1 MTLRTTDSPDV
12 YKEIANNRVYY
23 TEVNLLIREIIRRR
37 GETESEEISFEMDN
51 LLRHW
56 DWVRSWQA
64 IKARQDEIDNFRKEN
79 GLPDPQSQQ
88 PLNPNGTPQT
98 SRWFD
103 QVKAFTE
110 AMGQPVGEDIK
121 SDKNEHLVYL
131 RTRLIREESKEVEQ
145 ETLCKVCRKIDKAAL
160 TKELADLLYVTI
172 GFAVTFGL
180 PLCEVFERVHQSNMS
195 KLGED
200 GKPIYREDGKVM
212 KGPNYQPPQLDD
224 LF

>member
-1 MTLRTTDSPDV
+1 MT
-12 YKEIANNRVYY
+12 N
-23 TEVNLLIREIIRRR
+23 
-37 GETESEEISFEMDN
+37 
-51 LLRHW
+51 
-56 DWVRSWQA
+56 Q
-64 IKARQDEIDNFRKEN
+64 
-79 GLPDPQSQQ
+79 
-88 PLNPNGTPQT
+88 LNPNGTPQT

-110 AMGQPVGEDIK
+110 AMGQPVGAEL
-121 SDKNEHLVYL
+121 NEEHNIPLVDM
-131 RTRLIREESKEVEQ
+131 RFDLISEERAEVLEIVYDCD
-145 ETLCKVCRKIDKAAL
+145 LVDKAAL
-160 TKELADLLYVTI
+160 TKELADLIYVTI

-212 KGPNYQPPQLDD
+212 KGPNYQPPELGD